1 MNLEDFESE
10 ISFFNLAC
18 GNKPITTEDTL
29 YTTCKAALQQGK
41 IILEEVKEYIKAAE
55 EGDEEE
61 LKDGIIDIL
70 YTSLR
75 LVSLFEQRYDIE
87 AGMEVVAENNN
98 LKWTESFLIAQHWL
112 QGMPESIKV
121 NKSVISD
128 GAVYYCLKD
137 ENGKVRKW
145 QGFPKVDLSVM
156 DKVKV

>member
-1 MNLEDFESE
+1 MNIEDFESE

-29 YTTCKAALQQGK
+29 DTTCKAALQQGK
-41 IILEEVKEYIKAAE
+41 IILEEVKEFIKAAE
-55 EGDEEE
+55 EGNEEE

-75 LVSLFEQRYDIE
+75 LVSLFGERYDIE
-87 AGMEVVAENNN
+87 AGMEAVAENNN
-98 LKWTESFLIAQHWL
+98 LKYTEDELQAADWL
-112 QGMPESIKV
+112 RNQPENIKA
-121 NKSVISD
+121 NKSAIPGWPND
-128 GAVYYCLKD
+128 IYYCLKD

-156 DKVKV
+156 DKV